1 MDFFDNL
8 RDKLATTGKDV
19 SEKAKEAAAVAKL
32 KTQISVEESK
42 LRSLYVDLG
51 KAYYENPEDENIEAF
66 KDSITAVKEVIA
78 GYEAELAER
87 KGLKTCSNCGAT
99 MAKEVLFC
107 SKCGAK
113 NEIPEEPA
121 PEAEEPVE
129 ETAAKEPEKKVCPVC
144 EAEVSEDMAFCEVCG
159 TKLDD

>member
-8 RDKLATTGKDV
+8 RDKLATTGKEV
-19 SEKAKEAAAVAKL
+19 SDKAKETAALAKL
-32 KTQISVEESK
+32 KTQITIEESK
-42 LRSLYVDLG
+42 LKGLYADLG
-51 KAYYENPEDENIEAF
+51 RAYYENPEDENIEAF
-66 KDSITAVKEVIA
+66 KDSIGAVKELIA

-99 MAKEVLFC
+99 MAREVLFC

-113 NEIPEEPA
+113 NEIPEEPETEVSE
-121 PEAEEPVE
+121 EACAGESV
-129 ETAAKEPEKKVCPVC
+129 KKVCPVC

>member
-8 RDKLATTGKDV
+8 RDKLAATGKDV
-19 SEKAKEAAAVAKL
+19 SDKAKDVAGVAKL
-32 KTQISVEESK
+32 KTQISLEEGK
-42 LRSLYVDLG
+42 LRGLYADLG
-51 KAYYENPEDENIEAF
+51 KAVYENPEDENIEAY
-66 KDSITAVKEVIA
+66 KDSITAVKELIA
-78 GYEAELAER
+78 GYEQDLADM

-113 NEIPEEPA
+113 NEVPEEPA
-121 PEAEEPVE
+121 GERESAEEAP
-129 ETAAKEPEKKVCPVC
+129 AAEAPRKKVCPVC
-144 EAEVSEDMAFCEVCG
+144 EAEVTDDMAFCEVCG

>member
-19 SEKAKEAAAVAKL
+19 SDKAKEAAAVAKL
-32 KTQISVEESK
+32 KTQISLEEGK
-42 LRSLYVDLG
+42 LKGLYADLG
-51 KAYYENPEDENIEAF
+51 KAYYENPEDENIEAY
-66 KDSITAVKEVIA
+66 KDSITAVKEVLA
-78 GYEAELAER
+78 GYETELADL
-87 KGLKTCSNCGAT
+87 KGLKTCTNCGAR

-113 NEIPEEPA
+113 NEVPEPA
-121 PEAEEPVE
+121 AAEPEAEAAQ
-129 ETAAKEPEKKVCPVC
+129 ETKKCPVC
-144 EAEVSEDMAFCEVCG
+144 EAEVTEDMAFCEVCG

>member
-19 SEKAKEAAAVAKL
+19 SDKAKEAAAVAKL
-32 KTQISVEESK
+32 KTQISLEEGK
-42 LRSLYVDLG
+42 LKGLYADLG
-51 KAYYENPEDENIEAF
+51 KAYYENPEDENIEAY
-66 KDSITAVKEVIA
+66 KDSITAVKEVLA
-78 GYEAELAER
+78 GYEADLADL
-87 KGLKTCSNCGAT
+87 KGLKTCTNCGAR

-113 NEIPEEPA
+113 NEVPE
-121 PEAEEPVE
+121 PEAAAAEAAEAAQ
-129 ETAAKEPEKKVCPVC
+129 ETKKCPVC
-144 EAEVSEDMAFCEVCG
+144 EAEVTEDMAFCEVCG

>member
-19 SEKAKEAAAVAKL
+19 SDKAKETAAIAKL
-32 KTQISVEESK
+32 KTQISLEESK
-42 LRSLYVDLG
+42 LKGLYADLG
-51 KAYYENPEDENIEAF
+51 RAYYENPEDENIEAY
-66 KDSITAVKEVIA
+66 KDSIAAVKELVA
-78 GYEAELAER
+78 GYEKELADM

-113 NEIPEEPA
+113 NEVPEEP
-121 PEAEEPVE
+121 AEEPVE
-129 ETAAKEPEKKVCPVC
+129 EAAAEEAPKKRVCPVC
-144 EAEVSEDMAFCEVCG
+144 EAEVTDDMAFCEVCG

>member
-19 SEKAKEAAAVAKL
+19 SDKAKEAAAVAKL
-32 KTQISVEESK
+32 KTQISLEEGK
-42 LRSLYVDLG
+42 LKGLYADLG
-51 KAYYENPEDENIEAF
+51 KAYYENPEDENIEAY
-66 KDSITAVKEVIA
+66 KDSITAVKEVLA
-78 GYEAELAER
+78 GYEADLADL
-87 KGLKTCSNCGAT
+87 KGLKTCTNCGAR

-113 NEIPEEPA
+113 NEVPE
-121 PEAEEPVE
+121 PEAAEEKAAEAVQ
-129 ETAAKEPEKKVCPVC
+129 ETKKCPVC
-144 EAEVSEDMAFCEVCG
+144 EAEVTEDMAFCEVCG

>member
-19 SEKAKEAAAVAKL
+19 SDKAKEAAAIAKL
-32 KTQISVEESK
+32 KTQISLEEGK
-42 LRSLYVDLG
+42 LKGLYADLG
-51 KAYYENPEDENIEAF
+51 KAFYENPEDENIEAY
-66 KDSITAVKEVIA
+66 KDSITAVKEVLA
-78 GYEAELAER
+78 GYEEELANR
-87 KGLKTCSNCGAT
+87 KGLKTCTNCGAR

-113 NEIPEEPA
+113 NEVPE
-121 PEAEEPVE
+121 PEAKEE
-129 ETAAKEPEKKVCPVC
+129 ETDEEAVQEAKKCPVC
-144 EAEVSEDMAFCEVCG
+144 EAEVTEDMAFCEVCG

>member
-19 SEKAKEAAAVAKL
+19 SDKEKEAAAVAKL
-32 KTQISVEESK
+32 KTQISLEEGK
-42 LRSLYVDLG
+42 LKGLYADLG
-51 KAYYENPEDENIEAF
+51 RAFYENPQDENIEAY
-66 KDSITAVKEVIA
+66 KDSITAIKEVLA
-78 GYEAELAER
+78 GYESELADV
-87 KGLKTCSNCGAT
+87 KGLKTCSNCGAR

-113 NEIPEEPA
+113 NEVPEPLKEEDEA
-121 PEAEEPVE
+121 AEAVPEA
-129 ETAAKEPEKKVCPVC
+129 KKCPVC

>member
-19 SEKAKEAAAVAKL
+19 SDKAKEAAAVAKL
-32 KTQISVEESK
+32 KTQISLEEGK
-42 LRSLYVDLG
+42 LKGLYADLG
-51 KAYYENPEDENIEAF
+51 KAYYENPEDENIEAY
-66 KDSITAVKEVIA
+66 KDSITAVKEVLA
-78 GYEAELAER
+78 GYETDLADL
-87 KGLKTCSNCGAT
+87 KGLKTCTNCGAR

-113 NEIPEEPA
+113 NEVPEPETV
-121 PEAEEPVE
+121 EAEEVE
-129 ETAAKEPEKKVCPVC
+129 VVQEMKKCPVC
-144 EAEVSEDMAFCEVCG
+144 EAEVTEDMAFCEVCG